1 MSPLQQL
8 ILLCKLLHSYLLIQ
22 IQNKM
27 DILFLIYINNC
38 HATYI
43 NILICGYENLLLIIF
58 LLCTCLIVYQVWKC
72 LEIWNKNATHI
83 SMRQR
88 VFIRWRDTLFPFPW
102 LLPFYVYYDHAKL
115 HNSYRFQ
122 KHHFKFH
129 YTLFCEHFGFCL

>member
-1 MSPLQQL
+1 MSPLEQL

-88 VFIRWRDTLFPFPW
+88 VFIRWKGIHCLHFHGCCLFT
-102 LLPFYVYYDHAKL
+102 YTMTMQNYITIIG
-115 HNSYRFQ
+115 
-122 KHHFKFH
+122 FKNTTFNFTIP
-129 YTLFCEHFGFCL
+129 YFV